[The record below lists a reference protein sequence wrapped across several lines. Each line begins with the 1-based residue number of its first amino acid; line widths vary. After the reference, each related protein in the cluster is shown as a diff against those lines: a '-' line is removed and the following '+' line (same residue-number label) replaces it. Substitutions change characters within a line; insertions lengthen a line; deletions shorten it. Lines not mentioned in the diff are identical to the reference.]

1 MDKGAMMD
9 EFIDGCSCRVWAIDG
24 WINEDRSNNLNHL
37 IEAKGTELYL
47 GGFRGNRHDKV
58 AQFVALRTAVET
70 ARACVIYGEFDSAA
84 DKLPTHMWL
93 EYGGY
98 IYDTIP
104 GFRLR
109 RRPATDQSR
118 RSPGCVNGQYPAN
131 KVGMVDACL
140 SVNQY
145 AVIQAAAGHWA
156 AVPGSDCEE
165 YTPQD
170 TG

>member
-1 MDKGAMMD
+1 MD

-24 WINEDRSNNLNHL
+24 WINEERSTNLNHL
-37 IEAKGTELYL
+37 IEARGTALYL
-47 GGFRGNRHDKV
+47 EGFKGNRHVKV
-58 AQFVALRTAVET
+58 AQFVALRTAVST
-70 ARACVIYGEFDSAA
+70 ARPCVIYGEFDSAA

-93 EYGGY
+93 EYDGY

-109 RRPATDQSR
+109 RKLATEVSR
-118 RSPGCVNGQYPAN
+118 RSPGCVDGLYPAN
-131 KVGMVDACL
+131 KVGVVESTL

-156 AVPGSDCEE
+156 AVADTDCEE

>member
-1 MDKGAMMD
+1 MD

-24 WINEDRSNNLNHL
+24 WINEVRSTNLNHL

-47 GGFRGNRHDKV
+47 EGFHGNRHVKV
-58 AQFVALRTAVET
+58 AQFVALRTAVAT
-70 ARACVIYGEFDSAA
+70 ARPCIIYGEFDSAA

-109 RRPATDQSR
+109 RRPATAESR
-118 RSPGCVNGQYPAN
+118 RSPGCVDGAYQAN
-131 KVGMVDACL
+131 KVGAVDSYL

-145 AVIQAAAGHWA
+145 AVLQDAEGHWEA
-156 AVPGSDCEE
+156 LEGTDCEE
-165 YTPQD
+165 FTPQD

>member
-1 MDKGAMMD
+1 MD

-24 WINEDRSNNLNHL
+24 WINEERSTNLNHL
-37 IEAKGTELYL
+37 IEAKGTALYQ
-47 GGFRGNRHDKV
+47 GGFKGNRHLKV
-58 AQFVALRTAVET
+58 AEFVGLRTAVST
-70 ARACVIYGEFDSAA
+70 ARPCIIYGEFDSAA

-93 EYGGY
+93 EYDGY

-109 RRPATDQSR
+109 RKPATEVSR
-118 RSPGCVNGQYPAN
+118 RSPGCVNGQYAAN
-131 KVGMVDACL
+131 KVGAVPAYL

-145 AVIQAAAGHWA
+145 AAIQAADGHWA
-156 AVPGSDCEE
+156 AVAGAGCDEF
-165 YTPQD
+165 TPQD